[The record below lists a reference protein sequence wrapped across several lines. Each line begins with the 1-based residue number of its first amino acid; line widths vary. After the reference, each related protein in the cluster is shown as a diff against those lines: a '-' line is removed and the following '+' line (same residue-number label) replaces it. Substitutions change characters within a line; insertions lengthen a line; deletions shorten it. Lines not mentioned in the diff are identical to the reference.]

1 MKRGFSLYALIILWA
16 LPAAGQDG
24 LLGTWEAIEEG
35 EFELV
40 SVGEDGT
47 LHRETPEGETSVRA
61 TFAEDNTCQFDIK
74 IRFYDMA
81 LSEVLFGGGADE
93 VNLVRLVEIATSVDL
108 VTNDQLDTWRQRVDD
123 ALARQHADSMTLAW
137 MGTYSAE
144 GNSLQ
149 MDFDEGALYLGDI
162 EAVEF
167 FINFF
172 AEELGSDELSDDLVE
187 RITSIF
193 GGTPER
199 GWTIAANI
207 SSDSGNLVFSF
218 PGPDGTFLGP
228 DGTANT
234 LELAH
239 VPGPTAVAPISWGEL
254 KDRW

>member
-1 MKRGFSLYALIILWA
+1 M
-16 LPAAGQDG
+16 
-24 LLGTWEAIEEG
+24 
-35 EFELV
+35 
-40 SVGEDGT
+40 
-47 LHRETPEGETSVRA
+47 
-61 TFAEDNTCQFDIK
+61 
-74 IRFYDMA
+74 
-81 LSEVLFGGGADE
+81 
-93 VNLVRLVEIATSVDL
+93 
-108 VTNDQLDTWRQRVDD
+108 QLQGCMRY
-123 ALARQHADSMTLAW
+123 SMTFAW

-172 AEELGSDELSDDLVE
+172 AEELGSDELLRRFSGMRLLP
-187 RITSIF
+187 IF

-218 PGPDGTFLGP
+218 PGPDGIPGP

-234 LELAH
+234 LRACPRSRPHSRGTHQLGRPKRQMVDNAC
-239 VPGPTAVAPISWGEL
+239 SNN
-254 KDRW
+254 